1 MSSNNRAAV
10 LNKIFKTL
18 KKHYKPV
25 VPPVDRTV
33 LEHLLYACC
42 LENARFEVADE
53 AYARLKELY
62 FDWNEVRVT
71 TVLELAEVLVSL
83 PDAPAAALRIKK
95 SLQSIFEGAYT
106 FDLEHLKKQ
115 NLGKSEKDLEKVAGL
130 SPFGRAYIA
139 QHALSGHAIPVSIGA
154 IDALYAVAALNE
166 GEADKMLVPGLERA
180 IPKNKG
186 AEFGSLLQQFGADL
200 YASPGSNKL
209 RAILAEIEPNFKD
222 RLELRLAR
230 KEVLAAEDAARE
242 RERIRAARK
251 EELGQLTT
259 PKGASPKPDAKGKGD
274 AKPAAKEEAPKAAKP
289 EAKPAGKSGKPA
301 QEALKPKKAEP
312 AKKPAAKEKEKAK
325 EPPPK
330 APANRPKP
338 PQDKGKSISSKKP
351 K

>member
-1 MSSNNRAAV
+1 
-10 LNKIFKTL
+10 
-18 KKHYKPV
+18 
-25 VPPVDRTV
+25 VDRTV

-83 PDAPAAALRIKK
+83 PDAPAAAQRIKK

-130 SPFGRAYIA
+130 TPFGRAYIA

-154 IDALYAVAALNE
+154 IDALYAVSALTE

-186 AEFGSLLQQFGADL
+186 SEFGSLLQQFGADL

-209 RAILAEIEPNFKD
+209 RAILAEIEPDFKE
-222 RLELRLAR
+222 RLEQRLAR

-259 PKGASPKPDAKGKGD
+259 PKGASPKPDAKAKGD
-274 AKPAAKEEAPKAAKP
+274 ANPDAKEEAPKSGKSAGKGAKAADEAAKT
-289 EAKPAGKSGKPA
+289 
-301 QEALKPKKAEP
+301 KKVEP
-312 AKKPAAKEKEKAK
+312 AKKPASKEKEKAK

-330 APANRPKP
+330 APANRTKP